1 MGKLQICL
9 VDLLL
14 DAEAK
19 LGEILVNT
27 PKESGKRTD
36 LKRPGSSPVTR
47 LQNMGITKKESHLA
61 QVVATNPVYT
71 SRRYTLADRNRPE
84 SCILTIL

>member
-1 MGKLQICL
+1 MS
-9 VDLLL
+9 
-14 DAEAK
+14 
-19 LGEILVNT
+19 T

-61 QVVATNPVYT
+61 QVVAKKPVIVEQLNLT
-71 SRRYTLADRNRPE
+71 SM
-84 SCILTIL
+84 